1 MSCTVFALPYAL
13 AWIIGAVVVESME
26 VSQKINCGDKEVLK
40 LDNHHFVASDNMDNI
55 LAPCGEKYI
64 ISEKQ
69 FLEKKLKTPFND
81 KNVLIKTL
89 SEHGIKNLREN
100 EFGQIRGSSGSY
112 ELMFERDDEKAQYFL
127 IIKYL
132 DDFNVDSEVTS
143 INNEYA
149 INVQE
154 QSYNQIIENLK
165 NNNMEIEDEE
175 IQDDNTIVI
184 TVNVD

>member
-1 MSCTVFALPYAL
+1 
-13 AWIIGAVVVESME
+13 
-26 VSQKINCGDKEVLK
+26 
-40 LDNHHFVASDNMDNI
+40 
-55 LAPCGEKYI
+55 
-64 ISEKQ
+64 
-69 FLEKKLKTPFND
+69 
-81 KNVLIKTL
+81 
-89 SEHGIKNLREN
+89 
-100 EFGQIRGSSGSY
+100 
-112 ELMFERDDEKAQYFL
+112 MFERDDEKAQYFL

-132 DDFNVDSEVTS
+132 DDFNVDLEVTS